1 MGQTALGRFSMMA
14 SAQWYVTGKREFGVQ
29 GYRRAAA
36 GFSAADDAISL
47 EGKHAMV
54 TGANSGVGF
63 AAAAGLAKRGA
74 TVHMVCRSAER
85 GEAARQELL
94 QSVGCDGAL
103 LVLHIVDCGLGASLK
118 AFASAFVAEH
128 GRLDVLVNNAGAL
141 PKERSLNDEGA
152 EVGMAIALGGT
163 YLLTGLLLP
172 ALVAAAAASKQ
183 RARVINVSS
192 GGMYM
197 VKACPD
203 DLDMA
208 KGSFDGTAQYCR
220 AKRAQQVLTERWAE
234 RLAAADVPVDV
245 HCMHPGWSATP
256 GVKSSIGEFYAKNE
270 ETFRDQEQGADTMVW
285 LATAPAVEGRGGLF
299 WLDRTEKP
307 AHMRAS
313 WTRSS
318 PAEVDELWEACA
330 AKFDWQYEG

>member
-1 MGQTALGRFSMMA
+1 
-14 SAQWYVTGKREFGVQ
+14 
-29 GYRRAAA
+29 
-36 GFSAADDAISL
+36 
-47 EGKHAMV
+47 
-54 TGANSGVGF
+54 
-63 AAAAGLAKRGA
+63 
-74 TVHMVCRSAER
+74 
-85 GEAARQELL
+85 
-94 QSVGCDGAL
+94 
-103 LVLHIVDCGLGASLK
+103 
-118 AFASAFVAEH
+118 
-128 GRLDVLVNNAGAL
+128 
-141 PKERSLNDEGA
+141 
-152 EVGMAIALGGT
+152 
-163 YLLTGLLLP
+163 
-172 ALVAAAAASKQ
+172 
-183 RARVINVSS
+183 
-192 GGMYM
+192 MYM